1 MAQLHCNRRWPLQ
14 EDRICLHPHRMR
26 CDGHVALLLHQ
37 DTGNWYRGHDL
48 ISMPDAP
55 QSPWPQQQDDHV
67 QPSIIIMPQSG
78 AIQVQ
83 HGTAR
88 LDMHD

>member
-37 DTGNWYRGHDL
+37 DTGGYYLGDDL
-48 ISMPDAP
+48 MSIPDARHTP
-55 QSPWPQQQDDHV
+55 LHWRGR
-67 QPSIIIMPQSG
+67 PSGG
-78 AIQVQ
+78 AIQVE
-83 HGTAR
+83 HVLTMPGTAR